1 MKQPTKLRKSWDM
14 EPGGLTCMHNFS
26 KALSASYS
34 MLIYLLLM
42 FPNFDLKETLSH
54 EITP

>member
-26 KALSASYS
+26 KALSASYN
-34 MLIYLLLM
+34 I